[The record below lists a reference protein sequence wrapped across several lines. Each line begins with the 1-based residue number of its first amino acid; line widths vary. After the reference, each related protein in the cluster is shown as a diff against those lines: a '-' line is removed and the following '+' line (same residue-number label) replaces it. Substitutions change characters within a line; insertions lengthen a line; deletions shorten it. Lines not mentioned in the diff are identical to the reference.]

1 MRLGFVT
8 DEISPDVKEAIEIG
22 VSWGIKDYELRVIG
36 KNRIPQFSEAEVQQ
50 IIDLKNKYDI
60 RITALS
66 PGTFKG
72 TIHDQEEI
80 QKEIEE
86 VLPETFRLAKLFDSN
101 MVIVFGVQRSDKD
114 QPEDE
119 DKVVAIFQQVAQM
132 AEKEGITIAV
142 ENEPGFWCDDGK
154 GTAHILER
162 VNSPFFKA
170 NWDPAN
176 AIGTPEIP
184 YPDGYE
190 ALKKWIVNVH
200 IKDTVKGALLEC
212 VPVGKGVVDWPGQIK
227 AILNDKPVEHMTI
240 ETHCLPLV
248 EKSKYNLDV
257 VKKLME

>member
-22 VSWGIKDYELRVIG
+22 VSWVIKDYELRVIG
-36 KNRIPQFSEAEVQQ
+36 KNRIPHISEVEVQQ
-50 IIDLKNKYDI
+50 IIELKNKYDI

-72 TIHDQEEI
+72 TIHDQAEN
-80 QKEIEE
+80 QKEIDE
-86 VLPETFRLAKLFDSN
+86 VLPETFRLAKLFDSK
-101 MVIVFGVQRSDKD
+101 MVIVFGIQRSDKD

-119 DKVVAIFQQVAQM
+119 DKVVAIFKQVAEL

-227 AILNDKPVEHMTI
+227 ALLKDKPVEHMTI

-248 EKSKYNLDV
+248 EKSKYNLEAV
-257 VKKLME
+257 RKLME